1 MFDPAAPKGNCTH
14 CKSSELEYYGS
25 TFGGFHCY
33 YKCLNC
39 QKYTEYRMGLRNF
52 LMMNLIIFL
61 MMIFTIA
68 VPLSVLSVNSRLAIF
83 VFVGSVILF
92 LILGYK
98 YRWYFYESIAVED
111 LETDIWIIHASNKN
125 VRRAIAAIFIVVL
138 LSYAGIIIHNLIR
151 E

>member
-1 MFDPAAPKGNCTH
+1 
-14 CKSSELEYYGS
+14 
-25 TFGGFHCY
+25 
-33 YKCLNC
+33 
-39 QKYTEYRMGLRNF
+39 
-52 LMMNLIIFL
+52 MMNLIIFL

-111 LETDIWIIHASNKN
+111 LETDIWIIHASSKK

-138 LSYAGIIIHNLIR
+138 LAYAGIIIHNLIR